1 LTVNNGLIRDV
12 EVLRAVAVLGV
23 IFQHMH
29 GNLFPKFA
37 TGSAASQFFSSGWVG
52 VDLFFAISGFVI
64 ARSLIPKAA
73 AAHTGRQFRLVS
85 YRFWT
90 TRLFRLAPSAWLWL
104 IVILILCVSYN
115 DSGVFGDLKTNAWW
129 TLSGIFNFSNYVFVQ
144 YFGAQKPGASF
155 VYWSLSLEEQFYL
168 LFPFALWFFR
178 RYVGWFFSGL
188 VLWQVFEP
196 RGLYGMMFR
205 TDAIALG
212 VLVGLCHQ
220 HPVCLSIRGAL
231 DIRVSRVLVLLLL
244 GTLFFL
250 GSFNQRDL
258 PVQVGLVALVS
269 GALVWLCA
277 GKTDVLAGNGTP
289 SRVFLWLGQR
299 SYAMYLIHIP
309 VMFFIRE
316 TAFRLD
322 RTPADGAVVSAIIA
336 LFLILVLAA
345 ANFRWLEAPL
355 RNRGKVL
362 AAKLGR
368 ERLHPS
374 Q

>member
-1 LTVNNGLIRDV
+1 MAVNSGLIKDI

-29 GNLFPKFA
+29 GNLFPRFA
-37 TGSAASQFFSSGWVG
+37 ADSTISQLFGSGWVG

-73 AAHTGRQFRLVS
+73 AARTSKQFRYVS
-85 YRFWT
+85 YRFWL

-104 IVILILCVSYN
+104 IVILLLCVSYN
-115 DSGVFGDLKTNAWW
+115 QSGVFGELKTNAYW
-129 TLSGIFNFSNYVFVQ
+129 TLSGVFNFSNYLFVQ
-144 YFGAQKPGASF
+144 YFGEQKPGASF

-168 LFPFALWFFR
+168 LFPFVLWIFR
-178 RYVGWFFSGL
+178 RYVGWFFVGL

-212 VLVGLCHQ
+212 VLVGLSHQ
-220 HPVCLSIRGAL
+220 HPVCLKARAAL
-231 DIRVSRVLVLLLL
+231 PVGMSRLLTLLLL
-244 GTLFFL
+244 FALFFL
-250 GSFNQRDL
+250 GSFNQTDL
-258 PVQVGLVALVS
+258 PLQVGLVAVVS

-277 GKTDVLAGNGTP
+277 GKIELLAGNGKP

-309 VMFFIRE
+309 AMFFLRE
-316 TAFRLD
+316 TAFRFD
-322 RTPADGAVVSAIIA
+322 RAPADAPVSSAIIA
-336 LFLILVLAA
+336 LLLIIVLAA
-345 ANFRWLEAPL
+345 ANFRWLESPL
-355 RNRGKVL
+355 RNRGKAL
-362 AAKLGR
+362 AATLGHDR
-368 ERLHPS
+368 DGPG
-374 Q
+374 